1 MSTGLGNTFFLTGD
15 ASMGHHE
22 TLERKEY
29 LDKIIE
35 ELSPQIPEQQKEAL
49 REFVYQYYFMD
60 IRRELNKCRR
70 RDLLGSTLSFWK
82 FIQHHDPE
90 RPEIEVLNPDYP
102 HHGWHSTHTILRL
115 IHRDMPFLV
124 DSLRMKLNERG
135 LTIHNLRNTVIHN
148 RRDSQF
154 NLVFDMN
161 TEATVH
167 REAIIFVE
175 IDRQDNEEELEVIA
189 EQVAAVMADVAR
201 VVEDYRSI
209 SSRVEQLASS
219 MVGGQ
224 AEQVKEFLNWL
235 LNNNFTFLG
244 YEELKVSESEG
255 QRQIIRPSDSL
266 LGLLRTTHKGEI
278 GQLEL
283 EPFVEKD
290 FFEQK
295 DWLSFSKAAVRSSVH
310 RPAYPDFITVRQ
322 FAEDGSV
329 VGEARIVGLYTS
341 PVYRQSPFSIPYIN
355 HKAREVIERSG
366 LDPKSHHGK
375 DLEQVLEVFPRD
387 ELFQTPREQLFTTAM
402 SILRIQERK
411 KIRIYIR
418 QDPYGTFCSALVF
431 VPRDVYSTSL
441 RLKMEEILCQ
451 RLCAVDSEFTTY
463 FSESVLARVH
473 FIFKLRGR
481 IEYDLEAINDEL
493 TLATRSWIDEFRS
506 ALLESNGEAKGN
518 QLVARYASGFSAG
531 YKEAFS
537 PESAVVDVEHFER
550 INEKSSL
557 SMGFYRSLDDEPGR
571 IHFKL
576 YHYIEPLPLAD
587 QIPIIENL
595 GLRVLAEY
603 PYLIRKSDG
612 QLIWIHDFLLCYDPQ
627 KSMDIQ
633 KVDTT
638 FKEAFE
644 KVWFGEAENDR
655 FNLLVLACGMSWR
668 QVAMLRSY
676 SRYIKQIRM
685 GFSQTYIAETLCNN
699 IEITRM
705 LVALFE
711 TRFNPELSLSNSQR
725 LGRQQQIQQGILE
738 TLDQVTVLTEDQI
751 VRRFQSVIM
760 ATLRTNF
767 YQLDSDGNTKS
778 YISYKLSPR
787 EIPDIPKPTPLYE
800 IFVYSPRVEGIHL
813 RGGKVARGGL
823 RWSDRVEDYR
833 TEVLGLVKA
842 QQVKNALIV
851 PVGAKGGFVAKQ
863 LPVDGHREAIME
875 EGVAC
880 YQTFIRALLDITD
893 NLSESDVIHP
903 KSVVFYD
910 DDDTYLVVAADKGT
924 ATFSDVANEIAHEYD
939 FWLGDAFASGGSVGY
954 DHKKMGI
961 TAKGAWVSVQ
971 RHFRER
977 GVNVQEDPI
986 SVIGVGD
993 MSGDVFG
1000 NGMLSSETLEMVA
1013 AFNHQH
1019 IFVDPNPDVNRSYLE
1034 RLRLFNLPRSSWQ
1047 DYDKSL
1053 ISKGG
1058 GIFSRN
1064 AKSVTISNEMKE
1076 RFDIKAGR
1084 MTPNEL
1090 IRSLLRAPV
1099 DLIWN
1104 GGIGTYVKAINESH
1118 ADVGD
1123 KANDPLRI
1131 NGCELRAKVVGE
1143 GGNLGLSQLG
1153 RVEYSLQGGA
1163 LNTDFIDNSGGVD
1176 CSDHEVN
1183 IKILLNDIV
1192 ASGDMTVKQR
1202 NALLEHMTDDVS
1214 RLVLSNNY
1222 RQTQALSLAELEV
1235 RNRMDEYRRFM
1246 EYLEGEGKLDRSI
1259 EFLPDNEALAERLS
1273 AGQGLT
1279 RPELSLLISYSK
1291 ADLKEALI
1299 SSDVIDEPYMTRELH
1314 TSFPDTLVEKFS
1326 EQIDQHR
1333 LRREIVATQTANH
1346 MIDMMGITHVL
1357 RVHQT
1362 TGASA
1367 AEIARA
1373 FMVSREVF
1381 GISDY
1386 WQAIENMDNQIP
1398 SSLQQQMMV
1407 SLIKLTRRASRW
1419 FIQLKR
1425 QDLVAAECI
1434 EHFGPLISSFIESF
1448 TEYLSESER
1457 EELDSKMA
1465 EMNSHQVPKNLAKVV
1480 CSLRHLL
1487 SALSIIQAADQT
1499 GQPIEKVAR
1508 TYFAVGE
1515 RLELNWYSVQL
1526 GNIEV
1531 TNHWQSL
1538 ARNSIRDELTW
1549 QQIALTVALLNTGS
1563 EEEDLT
1569 LKLDEWMVQHQG
1581 LVARWQAMLSEI
1593 RNASVHEMVM
1603 FTVANRE
1610 LMGLAQASS
1619 LPVQTIK

>member
-1 MSTGLGNTFFLTGD
+1 
-15 ASMGHHE
+15 MGHHE

-29 LDKIIE
+29 LDKIVE
-35 ELSPQIPEQQKEAL
+35 ELGNQIPEQQKEAL
-49 REFVYQYYFMD
+49 REFVYQYYSMD
-60 IRRELNKCRR
+60 TRRELNKCKR

-82 FIQHHDPE
+82 FIQFHDPD
-90 RPEIEVLNPDYP
+90 RPGIEVLNPDYP

-115 IHRDMPFLV
+115 VHRDMPFLV

-135 LTIHNLRNTVIHN
+135 LTVHNLRNTVIHS
-148 RRDSQF
+148 RRDGQF
-154 NLVFDMN
+154 NLVFDIDA
-161 TEATVH
+161 EASVH
-167 REAIIFVE
+167 REAIIYVE
-175 IDRQDNEEELEVIA
+175 IDRQDNEEELDVIT
-189 EQVAAVMADVAR
+189 EQVAAVMADVVR
-201 VVEDYRSI
+201 VVEDYRSMY
-209 SSRVEQLASS
+209 SRVEHLASS
-219 MVGGQ
+219 MIGGQ

-244 YEELKVSESEG
+244 YEELKVVESEG
-255 QRQIIRPSDSL
+255 RRQIIRPSDSL

-283 EPFVEKD
+283 EPFIEKD

-310 RPAYPDFITVRQ
+310 RPAYPDFITIRQ

-355 HKAREVIERSG
+355 HKTQEVIERSE
-366 LDPKSHHGK
+366 LDPRSHHGK
-375 DLEQVLEVFPRD
+375 ELEQILEVFPRD
-387 ELFQTPREQLFTTAM
+387 ELFQTPRDQLFTTVM

-431 VPRDVYSTSL
+431 VPRDVYSTNL
-441 RLKMEEILCQ
+441 RIKMEEILCQ
-451 RLCAVDSEFTTY
+451 RLHAVDSEFTTH

-493 TLATRSWIDEFRS
+493 TLAASSWIDEVRS
-506 ALLESNGEAKGN
+506 ALLESYGEVKGN
-518 QLVARYASGFSAG
+518 KLIAMYASGFSAG

-537 PESAVVDVEHFER
+537 PESAVVDVEHFQR
-550 INEKSSL
+550 INDKDSL

-576 YHYIEPLPLAD
+576 YHFVEPLPLAD

-603 PYLIRKSDG
+603 PYLIRKNDG
-612 QLIWIHDFLLCYDPQ
+612 QVIWIHDFLLSYDPK
-627 KSMDIQ
+627 KSVDIQ
-633 KVDTT
+633 KVDKT
-638 FKEAFE
+638 FKGAFE

-655 FNLLVLACGMSWR
+655 FNLLVLACGMNWR

-685 GFSQTYIAETLCNN
+685 GFSQSYIAETLCNN
-699 IEITRM
+699 IKITRM
-705 LVALFE
+705 LVELFE
-711 TRFNPELSLSNSQR
+711 SRFNPELSLSKTQR
-725 LGRQQQIQQGILE
+725 LGRQQQIQQSILE
-738 TLDQVTVLTEDQI
+738 ALDQVTVLSEDRI
-751 VRRFQSVIM
+751 IRRFQSVIT

-767 YQLDSDGNTKS
+767 YQLGSDGKAKS

-787 EIPDIPKPTPLYE
+787 EIPDIPKPVPLYE
-800 IFVYSPRVEGIHL
+800 IFVYSPRVEGVHL

-833 TEVLGLVKA
+833 TEILGLVKA

-851 PVGAKGGFVAKQ
+851 PVGAKGGFVPKQ
-863 LPVDGHREAIME
+863 LPVNGNREAIME

-880 YQTFIRALLDITD
+880 YQTFIRALLDVTD
-893 NLSESDVIHP
+893 NLSESDVVHP
-903 KSVVFYD
+903 ESVVFYD

-924 ATFSDVANEIAHEYD
+924 ATFSDVANEIAKEYG

-1019 IFVDPNPDVNRSYLE
+1019 IFVDPNPDVERSYLE
-1034 RLRLFNLPRSSWQ
+1034 RQRLFNLPRSSWQ
-1047 DYDKSL
+1047 DYDASL
-1053 ISKGG
+1053 VSKGG
-1058 GIFSRN
+1058 GIFSRH
-1064 AKSVTISNEMKE
+1064 AKSVAVSAEMKE

-1131 NGCELRAKVVGE
+1131 NGCELRARVVGE

-1202 NALLEHMTDDVS
+1202 NKLLESMTEDVS

-1222 RQTQALSLAELEV
+1222 HQSQALSLAESEA
-1235 RNRMDEYRRFM
+1235 RYRMDEYKRFM

-1259 EFLPDNEALAERLS
+1259 EFLPDNEALADRVG

-1299 SSDVIDEPYMTRELH
+1299 NSDVIDEPYMINELH
-1314 TSFPDTLVEKFS
+1314 TSFPGTLVEKFS

-1333 LRREIVATQTANH
+1333 LRREIVATQIANH
-1346 MIDMMGITHVL
+1346 MIDMMGITYVL
-1357 RVHQT
+1357 RVRQT

-1367 AEIARA
+1367 PEIARA
-1373 FMVSREVF
+1373 FMVSRDVF
-1381 GISDY
+1381 HISDY
-1386 WQAIENMDNQIP
+1386 WHVIENLDYQL
-1398 SSLQQQMMV
+1398 SSSMQQQMMV

-1419 FIQLKR
+1419 FIRLKR

-1434 EHFGPLISSFIESF
+1434 EHFGPLISSFTESF
-1448 TEYLSESER
+1448 TEYLSDSER
-1457 EELDSKMA
+1457 EELGSKMA
-1465 EMNSHQVPKNLAKVV
+1465 QMVSHQVPENLAKVV
-1480 CSLRHLL
+1480 CGLRHLL
-1487 SALSIIQAADQT
+1487 SALPIIQAADQT
-1499 GQPIEKVAR
+1499 GQPIEKVAQ

-1515 RLELNWYSVQL
+1515 RLELNWYSIQL

-1531 TNHWQSL
+1531 VNHWQSL
-1538 ARNSIRDELTW
+1538 ARDSIRDELTW
-1549 QQIALTVALLNTGS
+1549 QQRALTVALLNTES
-1563 EEEDLT
+1563 EEEELN
-1569 LKLDEWMVQHQG
+1569 LKLDEWMMQHHA
-1581 LVARWQAMLSEI
+1581 LVARWQGMLSEI
-1593 RNASVHEMVM
+1593 RNASVHEMAM

-1610 LMGLAQASS
+1610 LMDLAQASMHS
-1619 LPVQTIK
+1619 TTNY